1 MLTSCTIVNTN
12 HQCTCGNIINS
23 MKPFEAPCFLP
34 RMNKFNSVDVHKY
47 LGLDPSIIDN
57 EFDFSNVC
65 YDMYKKLVITHIRPI
80 LDKRFNIQSS
90 STHDICIH
98 IRSGDIMFNK
108 NDKYRMPDIVYYQ
121 EIIDR
126 YKDKTIKFVCEDYKH
141 YVTQQLYSMYK
152 GHPNIKFNKDSPS
165 IFEDFSDLINCD
177 IMSMSCGT
185 FSIAAFLLSPHCNNV
200 ILPSYHFDRLFF
212 KNVVLLIDSQIPYR

>member
-1 MLTSCTIVNTN
+1 
-12 HQCTCGNIINS
+12 
-23 MKPFEAPCFLP
+23 
-34 RMNKFNSVDVHKY
+34 
-47 LGLDPSIIDN
+47 
-57 EFDFSNVC
+57 
-65 YDMYKKLVITHIRPI
+65 
-80 LDKRFNIQSS
+80 
-90 STHDICIH
+90 
-98 IRSGDIMFNK
+98 
-108 NDKYRMPDIVYYQ
+108 MPDIVYYQ